1 MKKILIILG
10 TLSMGGGQHMV
21 YELVD
26 NIDKSRFDVTV
37 MCYIGKLGTP
47 LEKKVEEVANIVY
60 LNENHG
66 ITLASMK
73 HVFAKIREINPD
85 LIHAH
90 LGGMVYAIPWA
101 FLNKKKSLMITA
113 HTEPSQAFHKKVE
126 KLFHWLLKNRKKTT
140 MVVAVSKENH
150 TALMNYFSI
159 DCEVCR
165 YINNGIQLKKFYRT
179 EHDYYTFINVARQDE
194 NKNQIAILECFN
206 ELYINNKN
214 IRLLLVGDG
223 PCHSMLVER
232 TKVLGIESA
241 VSFPGMV
248 KDVENYY
255 AVSDAYI
262 QSSFVEAMPLSAL
275 EAMAAG
281 LPLISTDVGGMKD
294 ITCENGLLIP
304 PGNNEA
310 LVTAMDTL
318 LYEQEEQRK
327 IREQKSLELVENYS
341 SEKMAKEYMKLY
353 DEMLGV
359 I

>member
-10 TLSMGGGQHMV
+10 TLSMGGGQNMV

-37 MCYIGKLGTP
+37 MCYIGKIGTP
-47 LEKKVEEVANIVY
+47 LEKKIEEVANVVY

-66 ITLASMK
+66 ITFASMK

-101 FLNKKKSLMITA
+101 FLNKKKRLMITA

-126 KLFHWLLKNRKKTT
+126 KLFHWQLKNRKKTT

-159 DCEVCR
+159 DHEVCR
-165 YINNGIQLKKFYRT
+165 YINNGIQLKRFYRT
-179 EHDYYTFINVARQDE
+179 KHDYYTFINVARQDE

-206 ELYINNKN
+206 KLYINNKN

-223 PCHSMLVER
+223 SCHSMLVER
-232 TKVLGIESA
+232 AKELGIER
-241 VSFPGMV
+241 VVVFPGMV

-262 QSSFVEAMPLSAL
+262 QSSFVEAMPLSVL

-294 ITCENGLLIP
+294 VVHENGILIP
-304 PGNNEA
+304 SGDNEA
-310 LVTAMDTL
+310 LAAAMETL
-318 LYEQEEQRK
+318 LLEGEEQRRM
-327 IREQKSLELVENYS
+327 REQKSLELVRNYS
-341 SEKMAKEYMKLY
+341 SEKMANEYMELY
-353 DEMLGV
+353 DELLGV